1 MEIVIV
7 FPNGKISESY
17 YVAHRIEIKK
27 KIQVLI
33 QVSKDCKLQ
42 ATILLAKSEVINMIL

>member
-1 MEIVIV
+1 MEIFIV

-27 KIQVLI
+27 IRVLI

-42 ATILLAKSEVINMIL
+42 ATILLPKSEVINMIL